1 MLDFRDKK
9 IPDQWDCSG
18 KEKRA
23 RAIQRLRERKKESAG
38 EGGFLSWHSV
48 FVRQISHR

>member
-23 RAIQRLRERKKESAG
+23 WAIQRLRERKKESAG
-38 EGGFLSWHSV
+38 ERGLDSSPGTLLLLD
-48 FVRQISHR
+48 R

>member
-9 IPDQWDCSG
+9 RSPNNRTAPG
-18 KEKRA
+18 KKREC

-38 EGGFLSWHSV
+38 ERGLDSSPGTLLLLD
-48 FVRQISHR
+48 R

>member
-9 IPDQWDCSG
+9 IPDQWDCFG

-38 EGGFLSWHSV
+38 ERGLDSSPGTLLLLD
-48 FVRQISHR
+48 R

>member
-9 IPDQWDCSG
+9 IPDQRDCSG

-23 RAIQRLRERKKESAG
+23 RAIQRLRERKKGSAG
-38 EGGFLSWHSV
+38 EGSLDSSPGTLLLLD
-48 FVRQISHR
+48 R

>member
-1 MLDFRDKK
+1 MPDFRDKK

-38 EGGFLSWHSV
+38 EGSLDSSPGTLLLLD
-48 FVRQISHR
+48 R